1 MAEPCRVTL
10 ECDAKCRILGGV
22 ERDIVIAAVALLVAP
37 LFLWFLAYFVVTTA
51 LAVVALGL
59 SVGGLLQ
66 NGYWEWRSP
75 EWAERLSARFE
86 PPL

>member
-10 ECDAKCRILGGV
+10 ECDASCRILGGV
-22 ERDIVIAAVALLVAP
+22 ERDIIIAIVAIAVLPLLA
-37 LFLWFLAYFVVTTA
+37 WFLAYFVVTTA
-51 LAVVALGL
+51 LAAVALGL
-59 SVGGLLQ
+59 SVWGLLE
-66 NGYWEWRSP
+66 NGYWEWQSP